1 MDFDKVMHLH
11 YLEHMKKLKKVA
23 ESTLT
28 DRYQTTI
35 PSFVRDE
42 LGLSKRDKLA
52 FFKSEEG
59 HLLLKRA
66 EPEAEEFSAETL
78 AWLDFLRQQQDRDP
92 QSLTPI
98 TQELWDRIS
107 TLTAGIEVD
116 LDKPLSEQ

>member
-1 MDFDKVMHLH
+1 MH
-11 YLEHMKKLKKVA
+11 YLWGMKKLRKVA

-52 FFKSEEG
+52 FFKSEDG
-59 HLLLKRA
+59 HLMLKRA
-66 EPEAEEFSAETL
+66 EPESEEFSSATL

-98 TQELWDRIS
+98 TQDLWIRIS
-107 TLTAGIEVD
+107 ALTEGIEVD

>member
-1 MDFDKVMHLH
+1 
-11 YLEHMKKLKKVA
+11 MKKLKKVA

-52 FFKSEEG
+52 FFKSEDG
-59 HLLLKRA
+59 HLMLKRA
-66 EPEAEEFSAETL
+66 EPEVEEFPAETL
-78 AWLDFLRQQQDRDP
+78 AWLDFLRTQHDRDP

-98 TQELWDRIS
+98 TQELWDRIGV
-107 TLTAGIEVD
+107 LTQGIEVD
-116 LDKPLSEQ
+116 LDKPLNEQ